1 MERAAR
7 ATEKGWSMFLR
18 QFIRAQVWKATLRDR
33 LLEARG
39 ATAVEYALMLALIA
53 MVIFAVGGVPRDADE
68 GQFEQ
73 GRLHPAVAHLLGRGS
88 RVSTRDIG

>member
-1 MERAAR
+1 VVERAAR

-18 QFIRAQVWKATLRDR
+18 QFIRAQVWRSTVRDR

-53 MVIFAVGGVPRDADE
+53 MVIFAS
-68 GQFEQ
+68 
-73 GRLHPAVAHLLGRGS
+73 VAFLGTQTNEPFQN
-88 RVSTRDIG
+88 VDFTPP

>member
-53 MVIFAVGGVPRDADE
+53 MVIFASVAFLGTQTSGH
-68 GQFEQ
+68 FEQ
-73 GRLHPAVAHLLGRGS
+73 VDFAP
-88 RVSTRDIG
+88 